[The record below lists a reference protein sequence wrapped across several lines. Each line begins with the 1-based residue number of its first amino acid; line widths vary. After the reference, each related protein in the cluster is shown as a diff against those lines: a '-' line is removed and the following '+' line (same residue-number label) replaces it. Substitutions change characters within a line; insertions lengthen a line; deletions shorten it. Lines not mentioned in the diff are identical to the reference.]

1 MTQADVR
8 TNMVKGAVALLATKG
23 LEGTSFSEVLAKS
36 GAPRG
41 SIYHHFPGGKSELL
55 HSALDLVS
63 AQGLGAMEA
72 TRGRP
77 AVEVVEKFL
86 SLWRQLLDVA
96 QLRAGCGVLAVT
108 VADSPV
114 DLVEHAGSIFR
125 EWTDQLDELLVAG
138 GVNAITARALATTII
153 AATEGAVVLCR
164 AEANREPFDLVS
176 DTLVRLVSDA
186 ATTSA
191 GKTGV

>member
-63 AQGLGAMEA
+63 AQGLDAMEA